1 LGPSFGYA
9 VEGTKLNNKM
19 EPTGQCGGVFGYP
32 RGHLTFHQQRSK
44 MPEMSGRVIEEF
56 ALIVMTIV
64 GFDAFEMFIQFFERN
79 SEKLAGESQP
89 SLARRRN
96 PIAA

>member
-1 LGPSFGYA
+1 
-9 VEGTKLNNKM
+9 
-19 EPTGQCGGVFGYP
+19 
-32 RGHLTFHQQRSK
+32 